1 MPAALEETSKT
12 SVAADSVAESNSEN
26 AEPKRD
32 AAWYADQDPT
42 LYAEAVA
49 HVLTP
54 KRRRTL
60 VTTETFVSIRA
71 VCDKH

>member
-1 MPAALEETSKT
+1 MPTALEETSKK
-12 SVAADSVAESNSEN
+12 SSMAESGPEN

-32 AAWYADQDPT
+32 AAWYTDQDPT

-54 KRRRTL
+54 KRRRTV
-60 VTTETFVSIRA
+60 VTPETFASVRA
-71 VCDKH
+71 VCDQR

>member
-1 MPAALEETSKT
+1 MPTTLEEISKK
-12 SVAADSVAESNSEN
+12 SSMAESSAEN

-42 LYAEAVA
+42 LYAEAAA

-54 KRRRTL
+54 KRRRTV
-60 VTTETFVSIRA
+60 VTAGTFAAIRA